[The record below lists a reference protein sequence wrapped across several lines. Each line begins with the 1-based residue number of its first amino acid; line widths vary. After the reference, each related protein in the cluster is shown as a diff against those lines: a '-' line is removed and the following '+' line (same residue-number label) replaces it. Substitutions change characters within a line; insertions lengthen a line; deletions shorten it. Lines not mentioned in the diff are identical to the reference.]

1 MPRLKNIESF
11 TELTDHLYDDI
22 KNEGYHYEQH
32 ILQNVVSPELFGNPL
47 NDVCSRPIER
57 CFEYMIN
64 AVRKIK
70 LHYAIAFPKNSTH
83 IN

>member
-1 MPRLKNIESF
+1 MPRIKNIDTF

-47 NDVCSRPIER
+47 NDTSYR
-57 CFEYMIN
+57 
-64 AVRKIK
+64 
-70 LHYAIAFPKNSTH
+70 
-83 IN
+83 